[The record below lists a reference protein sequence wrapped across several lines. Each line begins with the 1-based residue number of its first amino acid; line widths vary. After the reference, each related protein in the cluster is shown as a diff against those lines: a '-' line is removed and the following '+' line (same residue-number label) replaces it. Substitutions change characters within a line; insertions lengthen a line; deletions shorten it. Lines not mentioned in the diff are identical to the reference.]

1 MIDQY
6 KHQQLRIGP
15 VSPQQIKAWAN
26 KILPNGEIVGELTK
40 PYTFHYKT
48 NKPEKDGLFCERISG
63 PIKSGIC
70 ACGNYRAIRAE
81 KEDPKFCEQCGVE
94 FVDSRI
100 RRYQMGYIK
109 LACPVTH
116 VWYLKRLPS
125 YIANFLDK
133 PLKQLEGLVYC
144 DVYLNFSF
152 ARPIAKKPT
161 FLRLRGSFEYEIQS
175 RKYSIPLFFT
185 TSGFETFRNREIS
198 TGAGAIREQLADSD
212 LRIIIDNS
220 LAEWKELGDE
230 GSTGNEWEDRKIR
243 RRKDFL
249 VRRMELAKHFIR
261 TNVEPERMVL
271 CLLPVLPPELRPIIQ
286 IDGGKLM
293 SSDINELYRRVIYRN
308 NTLTDLLA
316 TSGSTPGEL
325 VMCQEKLVQE
335 AVDTLLD
342 NGIRGQPMRDGHNK
356 VYKSFSDVIEGKEG
370 RFRETLLGKRVDY
383 SGRSVIV
390 VGPSLSLHQCGLP
403 GEIAIELFQTFVIR
417 GLIRQHGV
425 SNIGIAKS
433 KIREKEPIV
442 WEILQE
448 VMQGHPVLL
457 NRAPTLHRLG
467 IQAFQPILLEGRA
480 ICLHPLVCKGFNADF
495 DGDQMAVHVP
505 LSLEAQAEARLLMF
519 SHMNLLSPAI
529 GDPISVPTQDILIGL
544 YVLTIGNRRGICAN
558 RYNPYNCRNYQN
570 QTVDNN
576 NSKYT
581 KEKEP
586 YFCSSYDALGA
597 SRRKRISLDSPLW
610 LRWRLDQRVIGSR
623 EVPIE
628 VQYESLG
635 TYHEIYGHYLI
646 VGSVKKEIR
655 CIYIRTTLGHISFY
669 REIEEAIQGFC
680 RAYSYTI

>member
-15 VSPQQIKAWAN
+15 VSPQQIRAWAK
-26 KILPNGEIVGELTK
+26 KILPNGEIVGEVTK

-70 ACGNYRAIRAE
+70 ACGNYRGIGTE
-81 KEDPKFCEQCGVE
+81 KEDPKFCEECGVE
-94 FVDSRI
+94 FIDSRI

-109 LACPVTH
+109 LTCPVTH

-125 YIANFLDK
+125 YIANLLDK
-133 PLKQLEGLVYC
+133 PLRELEGLVYC
-144 DVYLNFSF
+144 DFSF
-152 ARPIAKKPT
+152 ARSIAKKPT

-175 RKYSIPLFFT
+175 WQYSIPLFFT
-185 TSGFETFRNREIS
+185 TQGFETFRNREIS

-212 LRIIIDNS
+212 LRIITDNS
-220 LAEWKELGDE
+220 LVEWKELGDE
-230 GSTGNEWEDRKIR
+230 ESAGNEWEEKKIR

-249 VRRMELAKHFIR
+249 VRRIELAKHFLR
-261 TNVEPERMVL
+261 TNVDPEWMVL

-316 TSGSTPGEL
+316 TSRSTPGEL

-335 AVDTLLD
+335 AVDTLFD

-390 VGPSLSLHQCGLP
+390 VGPLLSLHQCGLP
-403 GEIAIELFQTFVIR
+403 REIAIELFQAFVIR
-417 GLIRQHGV
+417 GLIRQDV
-425 SNIGIAKS
+425 ASNTGIAKS

-467 IQAFQPILLEGRA
+467 IQAFQPILVEGRA

-495 DGDQMAVHVP
+495 DGDQMAVHIP

-519 SHMNLLSPAI
+519 SHMNLLSPTI
-529 GDPISVPTQDILIGL
+529 GDPVSVPTQDMLIGL
-544 YVLTIGNRRGICAN
+544 YVLTIGNPRGICAN
-558 RYNPYNCRNYQN
+558 RYNQSNSNCRNYKKE
-570 QTVDNN
+570 TVYKNDF
-576 NSKYT
+576 KYK
-581 KEKEP
+581 KEL
-586 YFCSSYDALGA
+586 YFSSSYDALGA
-597 SRRKRISLDSPLW
+597 YRQKRIHLDSPLW
-610 LRWRLDQRVIGSR
+610 LRWRLDQRVVGSR

-628 VQYESLG
+628 IQYESFG
-635 TYHEIYGHYLI
+635 NYNEIYKHYQI
-646 VGSVKKEIR
+646 IGSVKREIR
-655 CIYIRTTLGHISFY
+655 CIYIRTTVGHISFY
-669 REIEEAIQGFC
+669 REIEEAIQGFW
-680 RAYSYTI
+680 RAYS